1 MTVQIQKYSL
11 EEGRQLGLLRGKFQV
26 HTFAFLDFGE
36 SRMYHVR
43 RSGRGQHKA
52 KSRSKQSLQKPN
64 GAISSRV
71 KKVGGEHFAI
81 VCIDPAKHRSEW
93 MMADYFGNLLIQP
106 QTVEHQSVFF
116 KVAVEMIRQ
125 SQQQHNIQ
133 DIIVVVERTGNY
145 HLPPKRAF
153 ASAGFETRVVH
164 PFATKQYR
172 MPANPGNKTDEND
185 LYAQHRA
192 AVAGFGL
199 CELELEP
206 PYRDLQLRARHR
218 RNLVEK
224 AAAIACQIREH
235 LHLAMPGYAG
245 LFDRL
250 FESPTALGI
259 AARCDSPAKLIKFG
273 PARLSQ
279 YLRKNKIR
287 HQLRTIDKVLAWA
300 SGAVSDDIQDGPMH
314 HAIWTDL
321 HELYQHIHRQIVALE
336 RKLARDVVQTP
347 YVRLMAIPGIN
358 VVSAAELA
366 AEMGPISGYANA
378 NAITGRAGLFPS
390 RYQSDQTDNDRGSLI
405 RCANRR
411 LRCVLMRIADNLAC
425 HCNYYRGQ
433 AEVDKARG
441 VDKRASR
448 VKIAKRFSRLILACV
463 AGDEPMRHP
472 CFQKPDSIL
481 DKLRRFHHV
490 HRTPMDVLLADLEA
504 AVEQLP
510 YNTCNHEAEIV
521 ADVLKQH
528 TRRRRGA
535 SLIGDVLPA
544 VLARLNI
551 RTTEINK
558 NRDRS

>member
-1 MTVQIQKYSL
+1 MDCCV
-11 EEGRQLGLLRGKFQV
+11 GKFQV
-26 HTFAFLDFGE
+26 HTFTFPDYGV
-36 SRMYHVR
+36 SKMYHVR
-43 RSGRGQHKA
+43 RSGRKQPKA
-52 KSRSKQSLQKPN
+52 KPRSKQSLQKPN
-64 GAISSRV
+64 GVISPRV
-71 KKVGGEHFAI
+71 QKVGGEHFAI
-81 VCIDPAKHRSEW
+81 VCVDPAKHRSEW
-93 MMADYFGNLLIQP
+93 MMADYFGNLLIEC

-125 SQQQHNIQ
+125 AQQQHDIQ
-133 DIIVVVERTGNY
+133 DTIVVVERTGNY

-172 MPANPGNKTDEND
+172 MPANPGIKTDEND

-206 PYRDLQLRARHR
+206 PFRDLQLRARHR

-224 AAAIACQIREH
+224 AANLACQIREH
-235 LHLAMPGYAG
+235 LHLGMPGYAG

-250 FESPTALGI
+250 FETPTALVI
-259 AARCDSPAKLIKFG
+259 AARCDSPAKLIQLG
-273 PARLSQ
+273 RNRLSR
-279 YLRKNKIR
+279 YLSKSKVR

-300 SGAVSDDIQDGPMH
+300 AQAADDPIQDGPMH

-321 HELYQHIHRQIVALE
+321 HELYQHIQRQIVALE
-336 RKLARDVVQTP
+336 QELAGDVVQTP

-390 RYQSDQTDNDRGSLI
+390 RYQSDQTDNDRGPLI
-405 RCANRR
+405 RQANRR

-425 HCNYYRGQ
+425 HCAYYRGQ

-448 VKIAKRFSRLILACV
+448 VKIAKRFSRLALACV

-481 DKLRRFHHV
+481 DKLRRFHHA
-490 HRTPMDVLLADLEA
+490 HQTPMDVLLTDLEA

-521 ADVLKQH
+521 ADVLEQH

-535 SLIGDVLPA
+535 GLIGDVLPA

-551 RTTEINK
+551 RTTEANK